1 MKLKNLL
8 LSTTAAV
15 MLACSLNAA
24 APLDPVVVKRIQTA
38 SHGGAKNIAMD
49 QHQQVQNL
57 LAAPPRV
64 DPALMPFADSDFL
77 ELTKAI
83 GTPDCNDYIAFKKAE
98 IVAVVHNF
106 LDALS
111 GGNDAYIA
119 LNAAPRANGGA
130 TLGVGAPADQTFAQL
145 KVSITAAIMALD
157 FVNIN
162 AAALANPAINHN
174 LIIPA
179 VMLESDVRA
188 PGAPAA
194 VIKKRFKQLL
204 TLKTET
210 DMSIG
215 TLVDNWVEEELLDAA
230 GQFFDARNNGRI
242 VAAQAILNNHGLP
255 GALFADNTLASFTDA
270 LHAII
275 EG

>member
-24 APLDPVVVKRIQTA
+24 AALNPDVVKRIQTA
-38 SHGGAKNIAMD
+38 SHGGAKNIAME

-64 DPALMPFADSDFL
+64 DPTLMPFADSDLL
-77 ELTKAI
+77 ELTKAF
-83 GTPDCNDYIAFKKAE
+83 GTADCNDYIAFKKAE
-98 IVAVVHNF
+98 IVAVVNNF

-111 GGNDAYIA
+111 GGNDAHIA
-119 LNAAPRANGGA
+119 LHAAPRANGGA
-130 TLGVGAPADQTFAQL
+130 TLAAGAPADQTFAQL
-145 KVSITAAIMALD
+145 KASITAAIMALD
-157 FVNIN
+157 FFNIN
-162 AAALANPAINHN
+162 AAAVANVAIGHN

-179 VMLESDVRA
+179 AMLQSDVRA
-188 PGAPAA
+188 PGAADA

-215 TLVDNWVEEELLDAA
+215 TLVDNWVEEELSDLA
-230 GQFFDARNNGRI
+230 GQFFDARNDVRI
-242 VAAQAILNNHGLP
+242 AAAQAVLDNHGLT
-255 GALFADNTLASFTDA
+255 GALFANNTLASFTDA